1 MGPTIQDIA
10 EKLGV
15 SMSTVSR
22 SLRQD
27 RLIHPKTRARVIE
40 LAMEM
45 GYQGRT
51 RRRPI
56 SSKERPTVGV
66 LLASRS
72 LQAAR
77 NSPVIARYIEGL
89 TSEADANSIVLSLHT
104 INYGEPGRPTGPTA
118 MPSIIRDHLCNVAIL
133 QGEHEQSDVA
143 EIATNMPLVSIN
155 WVYPNMNIDSIGCDD
170 VGGIRQIVHKL
181 TDFGHRKM
189 AWVSDGRSSNF
200 YEAREA
206 GFVHGCVQRGL
217 NLEHLRFL
225 RAPGSTQASVILDC
239 IRQGIT
245 AFVCGNDWIAVQVAA
260 ALEGAG
266 LRVPQDA
273 SVSGFDALE
282 CQTGRP
288 ITSINPQFVEMGRA
302 ALRIALLRLQ
312 QPAAP
317 AMKVRLQSKFVEGG
331 SIGPASAK

>member
-1 MGPTIQDIA
+1 LT
-10 EKLGV
+10 
-15 SMSTVSR
+15 
-22 SLRQD
+22 
-27 RLIHPKTRARVIE
+27 HPKTRAKVIE
-40 LAMEM
+40 TALEM

-51 RRRPI
+51 RRRAVA
-56 SSKERPTVGV
+56 SKERPTVGV

-72 LQAAR
+72 LQTAR

-104 INYGEPGRPTGPTA
+104 INYGDPDRPATLPG
-118 MPSIIRDHLCNVAIL
+118 IVRDHLCNVAVL
-133 QGEHEQSDVA
+133 QGQHEPEEVA
-143 EIATNMPLVSIN
+143 EITSHMPVVSIN
-155 WVYPNMNIDSIGCDD
+155 WLYAGMNADTIGCDD

-181 TDFGHRKM
+181 ADLGHTQM
-189 AWVSDGRSSNF
+189 AWVSDGRISNF

-217 NLEHLRFL
+217 DLGRQRFL
-225 RAPGSTQASVILDC
+225 RDPGSTQASVILDC

-245 AFVCGNDWIAVQVAA
+245 AFVCGNDWIAVQVVST
-260 ALEGAG
+260 LEGAG

-273 SVSGFDALE
+273 SVTGFDALE

-317 AMKVRLQSKFVEGG
+317 SVNVRLQAKFVEGG
-331 SIGPASAK
+331 SIGTPGKK